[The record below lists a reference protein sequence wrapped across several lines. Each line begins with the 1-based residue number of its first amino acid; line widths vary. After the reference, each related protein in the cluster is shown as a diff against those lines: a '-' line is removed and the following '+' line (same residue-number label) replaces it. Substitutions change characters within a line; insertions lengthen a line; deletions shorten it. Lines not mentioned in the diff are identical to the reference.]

1 MVVVYLHPH
10 GRLTTRQFTSHRERG
25 LHTFLQVAVAPK
37 YPDFFPGKSQGAIVD
52 RFLCVDNSSKALDW
66 TYECLCW
73 TTIDI

>member
-37 YPDFFPGKSQGAIVD
+37 YPDFFRESPRVPLLIG
-52 RFLCVDNSSKALDW
+52 FCVL
-66 TYECLCW
+66 
-73 TTIDI
+73 TTPAKL